1 MMKEYLIKGNLG
13 IIVFLLIALIV
24 NGCCSSSSSDKK
36 NSDAKYGIQESE
48 LYAWVNLM
56 PGSKARFHVTGDV
69 KIEKK
74 GEIDLNE
81 VQFREVSVYQD
92 DKLLYS
98 FQPALRDKEK
108 SGQGKDSL
116 ESRYLKFSDAGG
128 FELDSRLKMD
138 HPVKLKFHFVLGTE
152 SYFYSSKV
160 INIEKVY

>member
-13 IIVFLLIALIV
+13 IIVFLLTLLLF
-24 NGCCSSSSSDKK
+24 NGCGSSSSSDKK
-36 NSDAKYGIQESE
+36 NSDAKYSIKESE

-56 PGSKARFHVTGDV
+56 PGSKAKFHVTGDV

-81 VQFREVSVYQD
+81 VQFIEVSVYQD

-98 FQPALRDKEK
+98 FQPGLRDKGK
-108 SGQGKDSL
+108 SGAVKDSL
-116 ESRYLKFSDAGG
+116 ESRHLKFSDTGG
-128 FELDSRLKMD
+128 FEIDSRLKMD
-138 HPVKLKFHFVLGTE
+138 QPVKLKFHFTLGTE